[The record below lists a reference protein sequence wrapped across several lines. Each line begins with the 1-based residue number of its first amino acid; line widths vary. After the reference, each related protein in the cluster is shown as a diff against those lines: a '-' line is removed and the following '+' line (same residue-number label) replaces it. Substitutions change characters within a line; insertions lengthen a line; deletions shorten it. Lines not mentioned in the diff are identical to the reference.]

1 MKKSIKIEVEPQFRK
16 PADDPRSFREAEL
29 TVETREDENGKAKV
43 AVRVSVSSEVP
54 YLRRY
59 LWDEEQEAYVKGYEV
74 LGHKDGEIDDSRMK
88 DGLVIQDTHWGDQI
102 GIIRKPEV
110 KDGKLGGEIEFGC
123 GERAQEIAK
132 DAAAGIRRNMSVG
145 YLVVKTEKVGRADDG
160 LPIFRVTKWTPY
172 EASFVNVPADT
183 HVGVGRSQEET
194 TPTAARPLER
204 NHMDPEKVT
213 YSAAEVTE
221 AYRLASAAHMTNAEV
236 REMLDEGKPYGEVK
250 EALLTKLEAYQ
261 RELAAKPA
269 TPAAAPARR
278 EFDEGEQ
285 REIAKRFDIMKAI
298 RALCAEKGQAVGT
311 VDAGFE
317 REISAEIG
325 KFRGKPAQGI
335 YVPDFI
341 RAAGSETLGRPVT
354 GTLTGIGG
362 NGQATI
368 ATTLMAGS
376 LIEALRDTL
385 VLRERCGAQ
394 MLSGLTGN
402 VAIPKSSKLSAA
414 WISQEGGDATKTN
427 PTFGQIAATPHTLG
441 AYVDITRQLLIQ
453 SSLDVQAFCTAELV
467 YALAACLEEGAF
479 TGSGSNG
486 EPTGLVS
493 QITQT
498 AAWSVEP
505 TFDKIV
511 ALIALARKA
520 NSYNASFRFVGDTDV
535 WSKLATTRDYE
546 VIQNIA
552 GTENV
557 AVTGGATRLLD
568 VATDKVLGREFV
580 ESHFAPAKNLIFG
593 DFSQLVFALWSGT
606 DLVVDPYSNCTKGAI
621 RIVALQDADILVR
634 RPESFA
640 LATGVIA

>member
-1 MKKSIKIEVEPQFRK
+1 MKKKIKIEVEPQFRK
-16 PADDPRSFREAEL
+16 PADDPRMFREAEL
-29 TVETREDENGKAKV
+29 TVETRKDENGEAKTT
-43 AVRVSVSSEVP
+43 VRVSVSSEAP
-54 YLRRY
+54 YLRRMLY
-59 LWDEEQEAYVKGYEV
+59 DAEQEAWVKGYEV

-88 DGLVIQDTHWGDQI
+88 DGLIIQDTHWGDQI

-145 YLVVKTEKVGRADDG
+145 YLVLEHKKVGKAEDG

-183 HVGVGRSQEET
+183 QVGVGRSQE
-194 TPTAARPLER
+194 TPTAAKPLER
-204 NHMDPEKVT
+204 NHMEPKEVT
-213 YSAAEVTE
+213 YSAADVTE

-236 REMLDEGKPYGEVK
+236 RAMLDEGKPYGEVK
-250 EALLTKLEAYQ
+250 EALLSKLEAYQ
-261 RELAAKPA
+261 KELAKKTDKPA
-269 TPAAAPARR
+269 EPSRR
-278 EFDEGEQ
+278 EFDEGEK

-325 KFRGKPAQGI
+325 KFRGKVAQGI

-354 GTLTGIGG
+354 GTIAGIGG

-368 ATTLMAGS
+368 ATSLLSGS

-394 MLSGLTGN
+394 VLAGLTGN
-402 VAIPKSSKLSAA
+402 IAIPKSGKLSAS

-427 PTFGQIAATPHTLG
+427 PTFGQIAGTPHVLG

-467 YALAACLEEGAF
+467 YALAACLEAAAF
-479 TGSGSNG
+479 SGTGSDGQ
-486 EPTGLVS
+486 PTGLVK

-498 AAWSVEP
+498 AAWSNAP

-546 VIQNIA
+546 VIQNVA
-552 GTENV
+552 GNENV
-557 AVTGGATRLLD
+557 AVAGGAARLLD

-580 ESHFAPAKNLIFG
+580 ESHFAPAKKLIFG

-606 DLVVDPYSNCTKGAI
+606 DLTVDPYSNCTKGAI

-640 LATGVIA
+640 LATGVHA

>member
-1 MKKSIKIEVEPQFRK
+1 MKKKIKIEVEPQFRK
-16 PADDPRSFREAEL
+16 PADDPRSYREAEL
-29 TVETREDENGKAKV
+29 TVETRKDESGETKTT
-43 AVRVSVSSEVP
+43 VRVSVSSETP

-59 LWDEEQEAYVKGYEV
+59 LYDAEQDAFVKGYEV

-88 DGLVIQDTHWGDQI
+88 DGLIIQDTHWGDQI

-145 YLVVKTEKVGRADDG
+145 YLVVETKKVGKAEDG

-183 HVGVGRSQEET
+183 QVGVGRSHEQP
-194 TPTAARPLER
+194 PTAAKPLER
-204 NHMDPEKVT
+204 NHMEPKEVT

-221 AYRLASAAHMTNAEV
+221 AYRLASAAHMNNAEV
-236 REMLDEGKPYGEVK
+236 RAMLDEGKPFGEVK

-261 RELAAKPA
+261 KELAAKTVKPD
-269 TPAAAPARR
+269 TPNRR
-278 EFDEGEQ
+278 EFDEGEK
-285 REIAKRFDIMKAI
+285 REIKKRFDIMKAI
-298 RALCAEKGQAVGT
+298 RALCAEKGQAVGD

-325 KFRGKPAQGI
+325 KFRGKVAQGI
-335 YVPDFI
+335 YIPDFI
-341 RAAGSETLGRPVT
+341 RAAGSETLGRPAT
-354 GTLTGIGG
+354 GTIAGIGG

-368 ATTLMAGS
+368 ATSLLSGS

-394 MLSGLTGN
+394 VLAGLTGN
-402 VAIPKSSKLSAA
+402 IAIPKSGKLTAS

-427 PTFGQIAATPHTLG
+427 PTFGQIAATPHSLG
-441 AYVDITRQLLIQ
+441 GYVDITRQLLIQ
-453 SSLDVQAFCTAELV
+453 SSLDVQAFCVAELV
-467 YALAACLEEGAF
+467 YAIAACLEAAAF
-479 TGSGSNG
+479 SGTGTDGQ
-486 EPTGLVS
+486 PTGLVS

-498 AAWSVEP
+498 SAWANAP

-552 GTENV
+552 GSENV
-557 AVTGGATRLLD
+557 AVAGGATRLLD

-580 ESHFAPAKNLIFG
+580 ESHFAPAKQLVFG

-621 RIVALQDADILVR
+621 RVVALQDADILVR

-640 LATGVIA
+640 LATGVHA

>member
-1 MKKSIKIEVEPQFRK
+1 MKKKIKIEVEPQFRK
-16 PADDPRSFREAEL
+16 PADDPRMFREAEL
-29 TVETREDENGKAKV
+29 TVETRKDENGEAKTT
-43 AVRVSVSSEVP
+43 VRVSVSSEAR
-54 YLRRY
+54 YLRRFLY
-59 LWDEEQEAYVKGYEV
+59 DAEQEAWVKGYEV

-88 DGLVIQDTHWGDQI
+88 DGLIIQDTHWGDQI

-145 YLVVKTEKVGRADDG
+145 YLVLEHKKVGKAEDG

-183 HVGVGRSQEET
+183 QVGVGRSHEQP
-194 TPTAARPLER
+194 PTAAKPLER
-204 NHMDPEKVT
+204 NHMEPKEVT

-236 REMLDEGKPYGEVK
+236 RAMLDEGKPYGEVK
-250 EALLTKLEAYQ
+250 EALLSKLEAYQ
-261 RELAAKPA
+261 KELAKKADKPA
-269 TPAAAPARR
+269 EPSRR
-278 EFDEGEQ
+278 EFDEGEK

-325 KFRGKPAQGI
+325 KFRGKVAQGI

-354 GTLTGIGG
+354 GTIAGIGG

-368 ATTLMAGS
+368 ATSLLSGS

-394 MLSGLTGN
+394 VLAGLTGN
-402 VAIPKSSKLSAA
+402 IAIPKSGKLSAA
-414 WISQEGGDATKTN
+414 WISQEGGDASKTN
-427 PTFGQIAATPHTLG
+427 PTFGQIAGTPHTVG

-453 SSLDVQAFCTAELV
+453 SSLDVQAFCTSELV
-467 YALAACLEEGAF
+467 YALAACLEAAAF
-479 TGSGSNG
+479 TGTGSDG
-486 EPTGLVS
+486 QPTGLVE

-498 AAWSVEP
+498 AAWSNAP

-546 VIQNIA
+546 VIQNVA
-552 GTENV
+552 GNENV
-557 AVTGGATRLLD
+557 AVAGGAARLLD

-580 ESHFAPAKNLIFG
+580 ESHFAPAKKLIFG

-606 DLVVDPYSNCTKGAI
+606 DLTVDPYSNCTKGAI

-640 LATGVIA
+640 LATGVHA

>member
-1 MKKSIKIEVEPQFRK
+1 MKTAKNPDGQSQTGPEN
-16 PADDPRSFREAEL
+16 DPRSYREAEL
-29 TVETREDENGKAKV
+29 TVETRKDENGETKTT
-43 AVRVSVSSEVP
+43 VRVSVSSETP
-54 YLRRY
+54 YLRHS
-59 LWDEEQEAYVKGYEV
+59 LWDAEQEAYVKGYEV
-74 LGHKDGEIDDSRMK
+74 LGHKDGEIEDSRMK

-145 YLVVKTEKVGRADDG
+145 YLVGERKKVGKAEDG

-183 HVGVGRSQEET
+183 QVGVGRSQEN
-194 TPTAARPLER
+194 PTAAKPLGR
-204 NHMDPEKVT
+204 KHMDPEKVT

-221 AYRLASAAHMTNAEV
+221 AYRLASAAHMNNAEV
-236 REMLDEGKPYGEVK
+236 RAMLDEGKPFGEVK

-261 RELAAKPA
+261 KELAAKTVKPD
-269 TPAAAPARR
+269 TPNRR
-278 EFDEGEQ
+278 EFDEGEE
-285 REIAKRFDIMKAI
+285 REIKKRFDIMKAI
-298 RALCAEKGQAVGT
+298 RALCAEKGQAVGD

-325 KFRGKPAQGI
+325 KFRGKVAQGI
-335 YVPDFI
+335 YIPDFI
-341 RAAGSETLGRPVT
+341 RAAGSETLGRPPT
-354 GTLTGIGG
+354 GTLDGIGG

-368 ATTLMAGS
+368 ATNLMSGS

-394 MLSGLTGN
+394 VLAGLTGN
-402 VAIPKSSKLSAA
+402 IAIPKSGKLTAS

-427 PTFGQIAATPHTLG
+427 PTFGQISATPHSLG
-441 AYVDITRQLLIQ
+441 GYVDITRQLLIQ
-453 SSLDVQAFCTAELV
+453 SSLDVQAFCVAELV
-467 YALAACLEEGAF
+467 YAIAACLEGAAF
-479 TGSGSNG
+479 SGTGTDGQ
-486 EPTGLVS
+486 PTGLVS

-498 AAWSVEP
+498 AAWSNAP

-552 GTENV
+552 GSENV
-557 AVTGGATRLLD
+557 AVAGGATRLLD

-580 ESHFAPAKNLIFG
+580 ESHFAPAKKLVFG

-640 LATGVIA
+640 LATGVHA

>member
-1 MKKSIKIEVEPQFRK
+1 MKKKIKIEVEPQFRK
-16 PADDPRSFREAEL
+16 PADDPRMFREAEL
-29 TVETREDENGKAKV
+29 MVETRKDENGEAKTT
-43 AVRVSVSSEVP
+43 VRVSVSSEAP
-54 YLRRY
+54 YPRRY
-59 LWDEEQEAYVKGYEV
+59 LYDAEQDAWVKGYEV

-88 DGLVIQDTHWGDQI
+88 DGLIIQDTHWGDQI

-145 YLVVKTEKVGRADDG
+145 YLVVEQKKVGKAEDG

-183 HVGVGRSQEET
+183 QVGVGRSHEQP
-194 TPTAARPLER
+194 PTAAKPLER
-204 NHMDPEKVT
+204 NHMEPKEVT

-221 AYRLASAAHMTNAEV
+221 AYRLASAAHMNNAEV
-236 REMLDEGKPYGEVK
+236 RAMLDEGKPFGEVK
-250 EALLTKLEAYQ
+250 EALITKLEAYQ
-261 RELAAKPA
+261 KELTAKTVKPD
-269 TPAAAPARR
+269 TPNRR
-278 EFDEGEQ
+278 EFDEGEK
-285 REIAKRFDIMKAI
+285 REIKKRFDIMKAI
-298 RALCAEKGQAVGT
+298 RALCAEKGQAVGD

-325 KFRGKPAQGI
+325 KFRGKVAQGI
-335 YVPDFI
+335 YIPDFI
-341 RAAGSETLGRPVT
+341 RAAGSETLGRPPT
-354 GTLTGIGG
+354 GTLAGIGG

-368 ATTLMAGS
+368 ATNLMSGS

-394 MLSGLTGN
+394 VLAGLTGN
-402 VAIPKSSKLSAA
+402 IAIPKSGKLTAS
-414 WISQEGGDATKTN
+414 WISQEGGDTTKTN
-427 PTFGQIAATPHTLG
+427 PTFGQIAATPHSLG
-441 AYVDITRQLLIQ
+441 GYVDITRQLLIQ
-453 SSLDVQAFCTAELV
+453 SSLDVQAFCVAELV
-467 YALAACLEEGAF
+467 YAIAACLEAAAFSGTGA
-479 TGSGSNG
+479 NG
-486 EPTGLVS
+486 QPTGLVS
-493 QITQT
+493 KITQT
-498 AAWSVEP
+498 SEWANAL

-552 GTENV
+552 GSENV
-557 AVTGGATRLLD
+557 AVAGGATRLLD

-580 ESHFAPAKNLIFG
+580 ESHFAPAKQLVFG

-621 RIVALQDADILVR
+621 RVVALQDADILVR

-640 LATGVIA
+640 IATGVHA

>member
-1 MKKSIKIEVEPQFRK
+1 MKKKIKIEVDPQFRK
-16 PADDPRSFREAEL
+16 PADDPRMFREAEL
-29 TVETREDENGKAKV
+29 TVETRKDENGEAKTT
-43 AVRVSVSSEVP
+43 VRVSVSSEAP
-54 YLRRY
+54 YLRRFLY
-59 LWDEEQEAYVKGYEV
+59 DAEQDAWVKGYEV

-88 DGLVIQDTHWGDQI
+88 DGLIIQDTHWGDQI

-145 YLVVKTEKVGRADDG
+145 YLAVEMKKVGKAEDG

-183 HVGVGRSQEET
+183 QVGVGRSHEQP
-194 TPTAARPLER
+194 PTAAKPLER
-204 NHMDPEKVT
+204 NHMEPKEVT

-236 REMLDEGKPYGEVK
+236 RAMLDEGKPYGEVK
-250 EALLTKLEAYQ
+250 EAFLSKLEAYQ
-261 RELAAKPA
+261 KELAKKVDKPA
-269 TPAAAPARR
+269 EPSRR
-278 EFDEGEQ
+278 EFDEGEK

-325 KFRGKPAQGI
+325 KFRGKVAQGI

-341 RAAGSETLGRPVT
+341 RAAGSETIGRPVT
-354 GTLTGIGG
+354 GTISGIGG

-368 ATTLMAGS
+368 ATSLLSGS

-394 MLSGLTGN
+394 VLAGLTGN
-402 VAIPKSSKLSAA
+402 IAIPKSGKLSAA
-414 WISQEGGDATKTN
+414 WISQEGGDASKTN
-427 PTFGQIAATPHTLG
+427 PTFGQIAGTPHTVG

-453 SSLDVQAFCTAELV
+453 SSLDVQAFCTSELV
-467 YALAACLEEGAF
+467 YALAACLEAAAF
-479 TGSGSNG
+479 TGTGSDG
-486 EPTGLVS
+486 QPTGLVA

-498 AAWSVEP
+498 AAWSNAP
-505 TFDKIV
+505 TFDKVV

-546 VIQNIA
+546 VIQNVA
-552 GTENV
+552 GNENV
-557 AVTGGATRLLD
+557 AVAGGAARLLD

-580 ESHFAPAKNLIFG
+580 ESHFAPAKKLIFG

-606 DLVVDPYSNCTKGAI
+606 DLIVDPYSNCTKGAI

-640 LATGVIA
+640 LATGVHA

>member
-1 MKKSIKIEVEPQFRK
+1 MKKKIKIEVEPQFRK
-16 PADDPRSFREAEL
+16 PADDPRMFREAEL
-29 TVETREDENGKAKV
+29 TVETRKDENGEAKTT
-43 AVRVSVSSEVP
+43 VRVSVSSEAP
-54 YLRRY
+54 YLRRFLY
-59 LWDEEQEAYVKGYEV
+59 DAEQDAWVKGYEV

-88 DGLVIQDTHWGDQI
+88 DGLIIQDTHWGDQI

-145 YLVVKTEKVGRADDG
+145 YLVVEQKKVGKAEDG

-183 HVGVGRSQEET
+183 QVGVGRSHEQP
-194 TPTAARPLER
+194 PTAAKPLER
-204 NHMDPEKVT
+204 NHMEPKEVT

-221 AYRLASAAHMTNAEV
+221 AYRLASAAHMNNAEV
-236 REMLDEGKPYGEVK
+236 RAMLDEGKPFGEVK
-250 EALLTKLEAYQ
+250 EALITKLEAYQ
-261 RELAAKPA
+261 KELTAKTVKPD
-269 TPAAAPARR
+269 TPNRR
-278 EFDEGEQ
+278 EFDEGEK
-285 REIAKRFDIMKAI
+285 REIKKRFDIMKAI
-298 RALCAEKGQAVGT
+298 RALCAEKGQAVGD

-325 KFRGKPAQGI
+325 KFRGKVAQGI
-335 YVPDFI
+335 YIPDFI
-341 RAAGSETLGRPVT
+341 RAAGSETLGRPPT
-354 GTLTGIGG
+354 GTLAGIGG

-368 ATTLMAGS
+368 ATNLMSGS

-394 MLSGLTGN
+394 VLAGLTGN
-402 VAIPKSSKLSAA
+402 IAIPKSGKLTAS
-414 WISQEGGDATKTN
+414 WISQEGGDTTKTN
-427 PTFGQIAATPHTLG
+427 PTFGQIAATPHSLG
-441 AYVDITRQLLIQ
+441 GYVDITRQLLIQ
-453 SSLDVQAFCTAELV
+453 SSLDVQAFCVAELV
-467 YALAACLEEGAF
+467 YAIAACLEAAAFSGTGA
-479 TGSGSNG
+479 NG
-486 EPTGLVS
+486 QPTGLVS
-493 QITQT
+493 KITQT
-498 AAWSVEP
+498 SEWANAP

-552 GTENV
+552 GSENV
-557 AVTGGATRLLD
+557 AVAGGATRLLD

-580 ESHFAPAKNLIFG
+580 ESHFAPAKQLVFG

-621 RIVALQDADILVR
+621 RVVALQDADILVR

-640 LATGVIA
+640 IATGVHA

>member
-1 MKKSIKIEVEPQFRK
+1 MKKKIKIEVEPQFRK
-16 PADDPRSFREAEL
+16 PADDPRMFREAEL
-29 TVETREDENGKAKV
+29 MVETRKDENGEAKTT
-43 AVRVSVSSEVP
+43 VRVSVSSEAP
-54 YLRRY
+54 YPRRY
-59 LWDEEQEAYVKGYEV
+59 LYDAEQDAWVKGYEV

-88 DGLVIQDTHWGDQI
+88 DGLIIQDTHWGDQI

-145 YLVVKTEKVGRADDG
+145 YLVVEQKKVGKAEDG

-183 HVGVGRSQEET
+183 QVGVGRSHEQP
-194 TPTAARPLER
+194 PTAAKPLER
-204 NHMDPEKVT
+204 NHMEPKEVT

-221 AYRLASAAHMTNAEV
+221 AYRLASAAHMNNAEV
-236 REMLDEGKPYGEVK
+236 RAMLDEGKPFGEVK

-261 RELAAKPA
+261 KELAAKTVPD
-269 TPAAAPARR
+269 TPNRR
-278 EFDEGEQ
+278 EFDEGEK
-285 REIAKRFDIMKAI
+285 REIKKRFDIMKAI
-298 RALCAEKGQAVGT
+298 RALCAEKGQAVGD

-325 KFRGKPAQGI
+325 KFRGKVAQGI
-335 YVPDFI
+335 YIPDFI
-341 RAAGSETLGRPVT
+341 RAAGSETLGRPPT
-354 GTLTGIGG
+354 GTLAGIGG

-368 ATTLMAGS
+368 ATNLMSGS

-394 MLSGLTGN
+394 VLAGLTGN
-402 VAIPKSSKLSAA
+402 IAIPKSGKLTAS
-414 WISQEGGDATKTN
+414 WISQEGGDTTKTN
-427 PTFGQIAATPHTLG
+427 PTFGQIAATPHSLG
-441 AYVDITRQLLIQ
+441 GYVDITRQLLIQ
-453 SSLDVQAFCTAELV
+453 SSLDVQAFCVAELV
-467 YALAACLEEGAF
+467 YAIAACLEAAAFSGTGA
-479 TGSGSNG
+479 NG
-486 EPTGLVS
+486 QPTGLVS
-493 QITQT
+493 KITQT
-498 AAWSVEP
+498 SEWANAP

-552 GTENV
+552 GSENV
-557 AVTGGATRLLD
+557 AVAGGATRLLD

-580 ESHFAPAKNLIFG
+580 ESHFAPAKQLVFG

-621 RIVALQDADILVR
+621 RVVALQDADILVR

-640 LATGVIA
+640 LATGVHA

>member
-1 MKKSIKIEVEPQFRK
+1 MKKKIKIEVEPQFRK
-16 PADDPRSFREAEL
+16 PADDPRMFREAEL
-29 TVETREDENGKAKV
+29 MVETRKDENGEAKTT
-43 AVRVSVSSEVP
+43 VRVSVSSEAP
-54 YLRRY
+54 YPRRY
-59 LWDEEQEAYVKGYEV
+59 LYDAEQDAWVKGYEV

-88 DGLVIQDTHWGDQI
+88 DGLIIQDTHWGDQI

-145 YLVVKTEKVGRADDG
+145 YLVVEQKKVGKAEDG

-183 HVGVGRSQEET
+183 QVGVGRSHEQP
-194 TPTAARPLER
+194 PTAAKPLER
-204 NHMDPEKVT
+204 NHMEPKEVT

-221 AYRLASAAHMTNAEV
+221 AYRLASAAHMNNAEV
-236 REMLDEGKPYGEVK
+236 RAMLDEGKPFGEVK
-250 EALLTKLEAYQ
+250 EALITKLEAYQ
-261 RELAAKPA
+261 KELTAKTVKPD
-269 TPAAAPARR
+269 TPNRR
-278 EFDEGEQ
+278 EFDEGEK
-285 REIAKRFDIMKAI
+285 REIKKRFDIMKAI
-298 RALCAEKGQAVGT
+298 RALCAEKGQAVGD

-325 KFRGKPAQGI
+325 KFRGKVAQGI
-335 YVPDFI
+335 YIPDFI
-341 RAAGSETLGRPVT
+341 RAAGSETLGRPPT
-354 GTLTGIGG
+354 GTLAGIGG

-368 ATTLMAGS
+368 ATNLMSGS

-394 MLSGLTGN
+394 VLAGLTGN
-402 VAIPKSSKLSAA
+402 IAIPKSGKLTAS
-414 WISQEGGDATKTN
+414 WISQEGGDTTKTN
-427 PTFGQIAATPHTLG
+427 PTFGQIAATPHSLG
-441 AYVDITRQLLIQ
+441 GYVDITRQLLIQ
-453 SSLDVQAFCTAELV
+453 SSLDVQAFCVAELV
-467 YALAACLEEGAF
+467 YAIAACLEAAAFSGTGA
-479 TGSGSNG
+479 NG
-486 EPTGLVS
+486 QPTGLVS
-493 QITQT
+493 KITQT
-498 AAWSVEP
+498 SEWANAP

-552 GTENV
+552 GSENV
-557 AVTGGATRLLD
+557 AVAGGATRLLD

-580 ESHFAPAKNLIFG
+580 ESHFAPAKQLVFG

-621 RIVALQDADILVR
+621 RVVALQDADILVR

-640 LATGVIA
+640 IATGVHA

>member
-1 MKKSIKIEVEPQFRK
+1 MARKTKNKTESAQLRK
-16 PADDPRSFREAEL
+16 PADDPRTFREAAISI
-29 TVETREDENGKAKV
+29 ETRELGDGKTE
-43 AVRVSVSSEVP
+43 AVVRASVSSEEP
-54 YLRRY
+54 YERIMC
-59 LWDEEQEAYVKGYEV
+59 DENGERVRAYEV
-74 LGHKDGEIDDSRMK
+74 LGHNEGEIDFSRMK

-145 YLVVKTEKVGRADDG
+145 YLVVEHKKVGKAEDG

-183 HVGVGRSQEET
+183 QVGVGRSHEQP
-194 TPTAARPLER
+194 PTAAKPLER
-204 NHMDPEKVT
+204 NHMEPKEVT

-236 REMLDEGKPYGEVK
+236 RAMLDEGKPFGEVK

-261 RELAAKPA
+261 KELAAKKVKPD
-269 TPAAAPARR
+269 TPDRR
-278 EFDEGEQ
+278 EFDEGEK
-285 REIAKRFDIMKAI
+285 REIKKRFDIMKAI
-298 RALCAEKGQAVGT
+298 RALCAEKGQAVGD

-325 KFRGKPAQGI
+325 KFRGKVAQGI
-335 YVPDFI
+335 YIPDFI

-354 GTLTGIGG
+354 GTIDGIGG

-368 ATTLMAGS
+368 ATSLLSGS

-394 MLSGLTGN
+394 VLAGLTGN
-402 VAIPKSSKLSAA
+402 IAIPKSGKLTAS

-427 PTFGQIAATPHTLG
+427 PTFGQISATPHSLG
-441 AYVDITRQLLIQ
+441 GYVDITRQLLIQ
-453 SSLDVQAFCTAELV
+453 SSLDVQAFCVAELV
-467 YALAACLEEGAF
+467 YAIAACLEAAAF
-479 TGSGSNG
+479 SGTGTDGQ
-486 EPTGLVS
+486 PTGLVS

-498 AAWSVEP
+498 SAWANAP

-552 GTENV
+552 GNENV
-557 AVTGGATRLLD
+557 AVAGGATRLLD

-580 ESHFAPAKNLIFG
+580 ESHFAPAKKLVFG

-606 DLVVDPYSNCTKGAI
+606 DLVVDPNSNCTKGAI
-621 RIVALQDADILVR
+621 RVVALQDADILVR

-640 LATGVIA
+640 LATGVHA

>member
-1 MKKSIKIEVEPQFRK
+1 MKKKIKIEVEPQFRK
-16 PADDPRSFREAEL
+16 PADDPRMFREAEL
-29 TVETREDENGKAKV
+29 TVETRKDENGEAKTT
-43 AVRVSVSSEVP
+43 VRVSVSSEAP
-54 YLRRY
+54 YPRRY
-59 LWDEEQEAYVKGYEV
+59 LYDAEQDAWVKGYEV

-88 DGLVIQDTHWGDQI
+88 DGLIIQDTHWGDQI

-145 YLVVKTEKVGRADDG
+145 YLVVEQKKVGKAEDG

-183 HVGVGRSQEET
+183 QVGVGRSHEQP
-194 TPTAARPLER
+194 PTAAKPLER
-204 NHMDPEKVT
+204 NHMEPKEVT

-221 AYRLASAAHMTNAEV
+221 AYRLASAAHMNNAEV
-236 REMLDEGKPYGEVK
+236 RAMLDEGKPFGEVK
-250 EALLTKLEAYQ
+250 EALITKLEAYQ
-261 RELAAKPA
+261 KELTAKTVKPD
-269 TPAAAPARR
+269 TPNRR
-278 EFDEGEQ
+278 EFDEGEK
-285 REIAKRFDIMKAI
+285 REIKKRFDIMKAI
-298 RALCAEKGQAVGT
+298 RALCAEKGQAVGD

-325 KFRGKPAQGI
+325 KFRGKVAQGI
-335 YVPDFI
+335 YIPDFI
-341 RAAGSETLGRPVT
+341 RAAGSETLGRPPT
-354 GTLTGIGG
+354 GTLAGIGG

-368 ATTLMAGS
+368 ATNLMSGS

-394 MLSGLTGN
+394 VLAGLTGN
-402 VAIPKSSKLSAA
+402 IAIPKSGKLTAS
-414 WISQEGGDATKTN
+414 WISQEGGDTTKTN
-427 PTFGQIAATPHTLG
+427 PTFGQIAATPHSLG
-441 AYVDITRQLLIQ
+441 GYVDITRQLLIQ
-453 SSLDVQAFCTAELV
+453 SSLDVQAFCVAELV
-467 YALAACLEEGAF
+467 YAIAACLEAAAFSGTGA
-479 TGSGSNG
+479 NG
-486 EPTGLVS
+486 QPTGLVS
-493 QITQT
+493 KITQT
-498 AAWSVEP
+498 SEWANAP

-552 GTENV
+552 GSENV
-557 AVTGGATRLLD
+557 AVAGGATRLLD

-580 ESHFAPAKNLIFG
+580 ESHFAPAKQLVFG

-621 RIVALQDADILVR
+621 RVVALQDADILVR

-640 LATGVIA
+640 IATGVHA

>member
-1 MKKSIKIEVEPQFRK
+1 MKKKIKIEVEPQVRK
-16 PADDPRSFREAEL
+16 PADDPRSYREAEL
-29 TVETREDENGKAKV
+29 TVETREDENGEAKTT
-43 AVRVSVSSEVP
+43 VRVSVSSEAR
-54 YLRRY
+54 YLRRFLY
-59 LWDEEQEAYVKGYEV
+59 DAEQDAWVKGYEV

-88 DGLVIQDTHWGDQI
+88 DGLIIQDTHWGDQI

-145 YLVVKTEKVGRADDG
+145 YLVVEQKKVGKAEDG

-183 HVGVGRSQEET
+183 QVGVGRSHEQP
-194 TPTAARPLER
+194 PTAAKPLER
-204 NHMDPEKVT
+204 NHMEPKEVT

-236 REMLDEGKPYGEVK
+236 RAMLDEGKPYGEVK
-250 EALLTKLEAYQ
+250 EALLSKLEAYQ
-261 RELAAKPA
+261 KELAKKVDKPA
-269 TPAAAPARR
+269 EPSRR
-278 EFDEGEQ
+278 EFDEGEK

-325 KFRGKPAQGI
+325 KFRGKVAQGI

-341 RAAGSETLGRPVT
+341 RAAGSETLGRPPT
-354 GTLTGIGG
+354 GTISGIGG

-368 ATTLMAGS
+368 ATTLLSGS

-385 VLRERCGAQ
+385 TLRERCGAQ
-394 MLSGLTGN
+394 VLAGLTGN
-402 VAIPKSSKLSAA
+402 IAIPKSGKLSAA
-414 WISQEGGDATKTN
+414 WISQEGGDASKTN
-427 PTFGQIAATPHTLG
+427 PTFGQIAGTPHTVG
-441 AYVDITRQLLIQ
+441 AYIDITRQLLIQ
-453 SSLDVQAFCTAELV
+453 SSLDVQAFCMFELV
-467 YALAACLEEGAF
+467 YALAACLEAAAF
-479 TGSGSNG
+479 TGTGSDG
-486 EPTGLVS
+486 QPTGLVE

-498 AAWSVEP
+498 AAWNNAP

-546 VIQNIA
+546 VIQNVA
-552 GTENV
+552 GNENV
-557 AVTGGATRLLD
+557 AVAGGAARLLD

-580 ESHFAPAKNLIFG
+580 ESHFAPAKKLIFG

-606 DLVVDPYSNCTKGAI
+606 DLTVDPYSNCTKGAI

-640 LATGVIA
+640 LATGVHA

>member
-1 MKKSIKIEVEPQFRK
+1 MKKKIKIEVEPQFRK
-16 PADDPRSFREAEL
+16 PADDPRMFREAEL
-29 TVETREDENGKAKV
+29 TVETRKDENGEAKTT
-43 AVRVSVSSEVP
+43 VRVSVSSEAP
-54 YLRRY
+54 YLRRFLY
-59 LWDEEQEAYVKGYEV
+59 DAEQDAWVKGYEV

-88 DGLVIQDTHWGDQI
+88 DGLIIQDTHWGDQI

-145 YLVVKTEKVGRADDG
+145 YLVVETKKVGKAEDG

-183 HVGVGRSQEET
+183 QVGVGRSQE
-194 TPTAARPLER
+194 TPTAAKPLER
-204 NHMDPEKVT
+204 IHMDPEKVT

-221 AYRLASAAHMTNAEV
+221 AYRLASAAHMNNAEV
-236 REMLDEGKPYGEVK
+236 RAMLDEGKPFGEVK

-261 RELAAKPA
+261 KELTAKTVKPD
-269 TPAAAPARR
+269 TPDRR
-278 EFDEGEQ
+278 EFDEGEK

-298 RALCAEKGQAVGT
+298 RALCAEKGQAVGN

-325 KFRGKPAQGI
+325 KFRGKVAQGI

-354 GTLTGIGG
+354 GTIAGIGG

-368 ATTLMAGS
+368 ATSLLSGS

-394 MLSGLTGN
+394 VLAGLTGN
-402 VAIPKSSKLSAA
+402 IAIPKSGKLSAA
-414 WISQEGGDATKTN
+414 WISQEGGDASKTN
-427 PTFGQIAATPHTLG
+427 PTFGQIEGTPHTLG

-467 YALAACLEEGAF
+467 YALAACLEAAAF
-479 TGSGSNG
+479 TGTGSDG
-486 EPTGLVS
+486 QPTGLVER
-493 QITQT
+493 ITQT
-498 AAWSVEP
+498 AAWNNAP

-546 VIQNIA
+546 VIQNVA
-552 GTENV
+552 GNENV
-557 AVTGGATRLLD
+557 AVAGGAARLLD

-580 ESHFAPAKNLIFG
+580 ESHFAPAKKLIFG

-606 DLVVDPYSNCTKGAI
+606 DLTVDPYSNCTKGAI

-640 LATGVIA
+640 LATGVHA

>member
-1 MKKSIKIEVEPQFRK
+1 MPKPRKSQKSQKIQPP
-16 PADDPRSFREAEL
+16 PADDPRSYREAEL
-29 TVETREDENGKAKV
+29 TVETREDESGKTV
-43 AVRVSVSSEVP
+43 ATVRVSVSSENP
-54 YLRRY
+54 HPRLM
-59 LWDEEQEAYVKGYEV
+59 WDEESESYVRGYEV
-74 LGHKDGEIDDSRMK
+74 LGHADGEIDFSRMR

-110 KDGKLGGEIEFGC
+110 KDGKLGGVIEFGC
-123 GERAQEIAK
+123 GDRAQEIAK
-132 DAAAGIRRNMSVG
+132 DAEAGIRRNMSVG
-145 YLVVKTEKVGRADDG
+145 YIVNEYRKDGKAEDG

-183 HVGVGRSQEET
+183 QVGVGRSQEET
-194 TPTAARPLER
+194 TQPAAKPLER
-204 NHMDPEKVT
+204 KHMEPKEVT

-236 REMLDEGKPYGEVK
+236 RAMLDEAKPFGEVK

-261 RELAAKPA
+261 KELAAKK
-269 TPAAAPARR
+269 TPAATPERR
-278 EFDEGEQ
+278 EFDEAEK
-285 REIAKRFDIMKAI
+285 REIQKRFDIMKAI
-298 RALCAEKGQAVGT
+298 RALCAEKGQAVGD

-325 KFRGKPAQGI
+325 KFRGKVAQGI

-341 RAAGSETLGRPVT
+341 RVAGQETLGRPAT
-354 GTLTGIGG
+354 GTLAGIGG
-362 NGQATI
+362 YGNATVE
-368 ATTLMAGS
+368 TTLLVGS
-376 LIEALRDTL
+376 FIEALRDTL

-394 MLSGLTGN
+394 VLAGLTGN
-402 VAIPKSSKLSAA
+402 VAIPKGGKLSAA

-427 PTFGQIAATPHTLG
+427 PTFGQIPATPHTLG

-453 SSLDVQAFCTAELV
+453 SSIDVQAFCTSELV
-467 YALAACLEEGAF
+467 YALAACLEAAAF
-479 TGSGSNG
+479 SGSGTNG

-493 QITQT
+493 KITQT
-498 AAWSVEP
+498 AAWSNTP

-546 VIQNIA
+546 VIQNVA
-552 GTENV
+552 GSENV
-557 AVTGGATRLLD
+557 AVAGGASRLLD

-580 ESHFAPAKNLIFG
+580 ESHFAPAKKLVFG

-606 DLVVDPYSNCTKGAI
+606 DLTVDPYSNCTKGAI

-640 LATGVIA
+640 LATGVHA